1 VTFQVYA
8 QNKLKRAPFETA
20 VDGLYSYG
28 HGIVGSSSMAITK
41 MRKLAILLLL
51 LHTTTL
57 LQAFAPNVSKN
68 TLGKRN
74 VLVNNALRIRAVNK
88 DDKEDD
94 QLNSPSN
101 NNRSLSRVGGRR
113 KKKMV
118 KENTSKRKEA
128 FVPLISGLLGF
139 ILLSR
144 VFAPS
149 NSNPNFVYYSSSVY
163 ESSRYDSQT
172 GQIVTNR
179 KEDFKSNI
187 PGLKGQFMET
197 PGMISF
203 GSSISDKELLNSLDD
218 LDYQIEKEMIQMFN
232 DMWK

>member
-1 VTFQVYA
+1 
-8 QNKLKRAPFETA
+8 
-20 VDGLYSYG
+20 
-28 HGIVGSSSMAITK
+28 M
-41 MRKLAILLLL
+41 
-51 LHTTTL
+51 
-57 LQAFAPNVSKN
+57 QAFAPNVSKN

-139 ILLSR
+139 ILLR
-144 VFAPS
+144 
-149 NSNPNFVYYSSSVY
+149 
-163 ESSRYDSQT
+163 ESSLHQT
-172 GQIVTNR
+172 A
-179 KEDFKSNI
+179 I
-187 PGLKGQFMET
+187 PILSIIPAVFM
-197 PGMISF
+197 
-203 GSSISDKELLNSLDD
+203 KAR
-218 LDYQIEKEMIQMFN
+218 
-232 DMWK
+232 DMTHKRVRS